1 MMKKRKS
8 FAGLKVSLAAAA
20 LTAALTFGAGSV
32 YAVDLPQEGGSES
45 TVTVTPTPEVTPESA
60 DSNTGQDEK
69 TQTVYRYV
77 IYILAGLIAVTLVVT
92 IVSGIRKHMK
102 KKKRRKKS

>member
-32 YAVDLPQEGGSES
+32 YAVDLPQE
-45 TVTVTPTPEVTPESA
+45 VEVS
-60 DSNTGQDEK
+60 Q
-69 TQTVYRYV
+69 Q
-77 IYILAGLIAVTLVVT
+77 
-92 IVSGIRKHMK
+92 
-102 KKKRRKKS
+102 